1 MRRSNNKTKAR
12 RAKPNT
18 ACLPSPSPNRLI
30 HTARQRHGAEPQV
43 PARPVQELERPQRE
57 RLLAEDVLPLLQL
70 PLVERALAAA
80 VELPERAVGGL
91 DEADV
96 VQVDV
101 VGGLGGG
108 RVALAGGG
116 VVRLRERAGR
126 LEEAG
131 ALVRREGDGLLE
143 ELV

>member
-1 MRRSNNKTKAR
+1 M
-12 RAKPNT
+12 
-18 ACLPSPSPNRLI
+18 
-30 HTARQRHGAEPQV
+30 
-43 PARPVQELERPQRE
+43 
-57 RLLAEDVLPLLQL
+57 
-70 PLVERALAAA
+70 
-80 VELPERAVGGL
+80 
-91 DEADV
+91 
-96 VQVDV
+96 QVDV

-108 RVALAGGG
+108 GVALAGGG